1 MLAYIVRR
9 LLYLV
14 FILFAVSVLTFL
26 MVHLVPGDPAR
37 VMAGIDAS
45 QEDIELMRKKLGLDL
60 PLHVQYLRY
69 IGAVLRGDLGE
80 SIRTGRPLAESLLA
94 RFPAT
99 AELAVISLLIAL
111 LIAIPAGVI
120 SATKANTVWDYL
132 TMTTAVLGVS
142 MPSFWRGLMLMLL
155 FSLTLRWLPASGRGE
170 PFLSWEWLR
179 HIILPSLTLGLGAAA
194 MLSRLTRSSLLE
206 VLNQNYVTT
215 ARSKGLS
222 ERRVVM
228 RHALRN
234 ALIPVVTMAGM
245 QFGWL
250 LGGTVVI
257 ESVFA
262 WPGIG
267 RLLVHSIFA
276 RDFPVIRGGV
286 LLMAASFSL
295 INLAVDLLYG
305 LLDPR
310 IRYE

>member
-1 MLAYIVRR
+1 M
-9 LLYLV
+9 V

>member
-1 MLAYIVRR
+1 
-9 LLYLV
+9 LV

-120 SATKANTVWDYL
+120 SATKANTMWDYL

-179 HIILPSLTLGLGAAA
+179 HIILPSFTLGLGAAA

-215 ARSKGLS
+215 ARSKGLP

-305 LLDPR
+305 ILDPR

>member
-1 MLAYIVRR
+1 M
-9 LLYLV
+9 

-120 SATKANTVWDYL
+120 SATKANTMWDYL

-179 HIILPSLTLGLGAAA
+179 HIILPSFTLGLGAAA

-215 ARSKGLS
+215 ARSKGLP

-305 LLDPR
+305 ILDPR